1 MIIFSGFGLSQV
13 LDMFFQ
19 KKFLNFITTALII
32 IFMPFAFNLKLNH
45 INKKQLNEEQIL
57 TSRLK
62 EIVDYKENLNYHK
75 VLKGGGKNIL
85 SLEPKNLFF

>member
-1 MIIFSGFGLSQV
+1 
-13 LDMFFQ
+13 
-19 KKFLNFITTALII
+19 
-32 IFMPFAFNLKLNH
+32 MPFAFNLKLNH

-75 VLKGGGKNIL
+75 VLKGGQKHTVIRAKKSVFLNIL
-85 SLEPKNLFF
+85 GEVYYNLNEP

>member
-1 MIIFSGFGLSQV
+1 
-13 LDMFFQ
+13 
-19 KKFLNFITTALII
+19 
-32 IFMPFAFNLKLNH
+32 MPFAFNLKLNH

-75 VLKGGGKNIL
+75 VLKGGKNIL